1 MKFGL
6 GAAEAWLDSL
16 SSVWNRVLF
25 FWGFLVVSSLI
36 DQKAIAGRFDLQS
49 ILSLGGVTYVFLGPL
64 FLLSLLVAPI
74 VWIRFI
80 HFEKGGVLGFLILG
94 ALVGLNAGFERE
106 IFVSER
112 TLWRLRAGV
121 FAVGWVLLLWWAR
134 QRQRRNQDD

>member
-6 GAAEAWLDSL
+6 DAAEAWLDSL
-16 SSVWNRVLF
+16 SSVWKRVLF
-25 FWGFLVVSSLI
+25 FWGFLVVCSLI
-36 DQKAIAGRFDLQS
+36 GQKAIAGRFDLQS

-134 QRQRRNQDD
+134 QRQRRNQVD